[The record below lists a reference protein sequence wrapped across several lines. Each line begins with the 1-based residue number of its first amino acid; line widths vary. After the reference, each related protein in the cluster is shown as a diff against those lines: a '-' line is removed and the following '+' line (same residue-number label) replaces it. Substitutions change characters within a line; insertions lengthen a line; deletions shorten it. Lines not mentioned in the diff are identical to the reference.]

1 MVIKRHHGYKFTN
14 LELIKIAESNG
25 FRLVLSSN
33 KDYLS
38 DVLRSKIFSK
48 IYSKFRNS
56 KYFFIIW
63 SSYAIFKDI

>member
-48 IYSKFRNS
+48 IYS
-56 KYFFIIW
+56 
-63 SSYAIFKDI
+63 